1 VSAPAEH
8 VIYVHGLWLSGA
20 ESLFLRRRLAQETGF
35 ATHTFS
41 YPTVT
46 SSMAEAAE
54 RLNAFVTKLGPK
66 RLHLVGHSLGGL
78 VIYRFLERYPEQAP
92 GRVVFLGTPSVSS
105 RAAVAA
111 ARNRWIA
118 TLVGR
123 CVGEEL
129 LKEQQARRWQG
140 VRELGIIAGTQRL
153 GLGQFFAQ
161 FEEDCDGTVAVS
173 ETRMPGATDHITLPV
188 SHMGMMLSARVARE
202 TAYFLQNGRFS
213 FGPVKPI

>member
-1 VSAPAEH
+1 
-8 VIYVHGLWLSGA
+8 
-20 ESLFLRRRLAQETGF
+20 
-35 ATHTFS
+35 
-41 YPTVT
+41 
-46 SSMAEAAE
+46 
-54 RLNAFVTKLGPK
+54 
-66 RLHLVGHSLGGL
+66 
-78 VIYRFLERYPEQAP
+78 
-92 GRVVFLGTPSVSS
+92 VVFLGTPSVAS
-105 RAAVAA
+105 RAAVSA

-129 LKEQQARRWQG
+129 LKEHTRRWQG
-140 VRELGIIAGTQRL
+140 TRELGVIAGTQRL
-153 GLGQFFAQ
+153 GLGQFFAE

-213 FGPVKPI
+213 FGPVKAI